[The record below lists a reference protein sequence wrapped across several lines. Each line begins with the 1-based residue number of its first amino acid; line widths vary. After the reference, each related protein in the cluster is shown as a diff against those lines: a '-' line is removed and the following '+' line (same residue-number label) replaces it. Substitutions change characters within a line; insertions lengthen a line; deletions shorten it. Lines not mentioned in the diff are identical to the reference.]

1 MRRSRRTGAIVALA
15 LTMLAAAC
23 GGDADAG
30 GALAADEVVAAADQ
44 AGRLRN
50 TDGEVDCVVRLH
62 GRSQKGAPTIVTDRV
77 VEISPTGNG
86 SYGLGHQWLYA
97 ESQTFEAGRFIVAT
111 EIANAG
117 CDNVVINGFSNGGA
131 FAARLFCDGVSFGGR
146 LRAVVIDDPVA
157 DAITNG
163 CMPPS
168 DVEVDVVLFW
178 TGVLEERLPP
188 GTNCADVDFECAG
201 SLIIGIDAMADNLAT
216 PVLPSAY
223 EQHRWYRD
231 RARDQGG
238 VRVTVVRSGPAR

>member
-1 MRRSRRTGAIVALA
+1 MRVRGAGRVVAL
-15 LTMLAAAC
+15 LAVLAFGC
-23 GGDADAG
+23 GGDADADG
-30 GALAADEVVAAADQ
+30 DGALSAEEVVAAADQ

-50 TDGEVDCVVRLH
+50 ADGEVDCVVRLH
-62 GRSQKGAPTIVTDRV
+62 GRSQKGAPTTVTDRV

-86 SYGLGHQWLYA
+86 RYGLGHQWLYA
-97 ESQTFEAGRFIVAT
+97 ETENFEAGRFIVAT
-111 EIANAG
+111 AIANAS
-117 CDNVVINGFSNGGA
+117 CDNVVVNGFSNGGA

-163 CMPPS
+163 CQPPTDA
-168 DVEVDVVLFW
+168 DVEVVLFW

-223 EQHRWYRD
+223 EQHRWHRD
-231 RARDQGG
+231 APEIRA
-238 VRVTVVRSGPAR
+238 AFE